1 MRRAKSIA
9 LQAINHQGVERYN
22 AGDIQGCVNVYAN
35 CVANILDLDQIPKE
49 ARKTLTNGLQECS
62 NSNGDIDTQAWALR
76 GALDKF
82 INFNATTTSNT
93 SNTSNISNTSNTSNT
108 SSAAATITTLS
119 FLDQLPA
126 TFQTVNDGVMGG
138 CSSSTIQH
146 NQNQSAAIFSGN
158 LSTANNGGFA
168 SVRAVVRF
176 DLTNANCIRITA
188 ASTSGGV
195 YKLRLRNTVQRDAIS
210 YSHDF
215 NVGNDGQYQTIDL
228 PLNNFKATWRGRPQN
243 GTLDRK
249 NVSSIGIM
257 LVSSKLGSDA
267 SKSEGGIREGKF
279 QLAIREIKGV

>member
-35 CVANILDLDQIPKE
+35 CVANILDLDQIPQE

-82 INFNATTTSNT
+82 INYN
-93 SNTSNISNTSNTSNT
+93 
-108 SSAAATITTLS
+108 AAAITTLS

-138 CSSSTIQH
+138 CSSSAIQH

-188 ASTSGGV
+188 ASTSGGI

-243 GTLDRK
+243 GTLDRS

-267 SKSEGGIREGKF
+267 SKSQGGIREGEF